1 MLGSMGLSEGE
12 ADMDE
17 TKIAEAQKMFEECVT
32 QIQKDTKDSEAAGAS
47 NVKPKETKPA
57 NDGLGGLGDMF
68 KDFERIAQ
76 EQKKPAAG

>member
-32 QIQKDTKDSEAAGAS
+32 QI
-47 NVKPKETKPA
+47 
-57 NDGLGGLGDMF
+57 
-68 KDFERIAQ
+68 
-76 EQKKPAAG
+76 